1 MKQEIPHWYNPL
13 TGEVQPQLRTMEW
26 DYRRD
31 GSDPLASI
39 EPMPYDPNTEN
50 YEVIPQDFLNTFLG
64 ERLLAEGKSGFSTPF
79 WDRQKQYQD
88 YLENDR
94 RLRERGLLGGT
105 RKA

>member
-39 EPMPYDPNTEN
+39 EPMPYDPNTDS
-50 YEVIPQDFLNTFLG
+50 YEVIPQVFLDSFLN
-64 ERLLAEGKSGFSTPF
+64 ERQLAEGKSGFSTPF
-79 WDRQKQYQD
+79 WDKQKQIQD